1 MSTVT
6 QSRAQGGVR
15 SRLQCWREGHYWERQ
30 VAEEGDHAHQVCVR
44 CGKVGEELPVLDG
57 EPTTVIEREPEV
69 VSTEAAAEPA
79 QHEQP
84 VEDGFADDA
93 ESGPRIDPRTA
104 VIVVAAAVVVGGAI
118 FALRRRRR
126 R

>member
-1 MSTVT
+1 
-6 QSRAQGGVR
+6 
-15 SRLQCWREGHYWERQ
+15 

-57 EPTTVIEREPEV
+57 EPTAVIPLEPDMV
-69 VSTEAAAEPA
+69 TAAEPTPEA
-79 QHEQP
+79 LPDDEA
-84 VEDGFADDA
+84 VDDEFADELPA
-93 ESGPRIDPRTA
+93 GPRIDTRTA
-104 VIVVAAAVVVGGAI
+104 VIVVATAVVVGGAI

>member
-1 MSTVT
+1 MSTAT
-6 QSRAQGGVR
+6 QSRVQGGVR

-44 CGKVGEELPVLDG
+44 CGKVGEELPVLEG
-57 EPTTVIEREPEV
+57 EPTTVIPPEPDV
-69 VSTEAAAEPA
+69 VAAEPEA
-79 QHEQP
+79 GLGDDP
-84 VEDGFADDA
+84 AADEIWDDR
-93 ESGPRIDPRTA
+93 RIDTRTV
-104 VIVVAAAVVVGGAI
+104 VIVVATAVLVGGAI

>member
-6 QSRAQGGVR
+6 QSRVQGGVR

-57 EPTTVIEREPEV
+57 EPTTVIERDPDV
-69 VSTEAAAEPA
+69 VAAEAAPEAVQDE
-79 QHEQP
+79 EP
-84 VEDGFADDA
+84 VEDEFADEPA
-93 ESGPRIDPRTA
+93 TGPRIDTRTA
-104 VIVVAAAVVVGGAI
+104 VIVVATAVVVGGAI

>member
-1 MSTVT
+1 MSTAA
-6 QSRAQGGVR
+6 QSRVQGGVR
-15 SRLQCWREGHYWERQ
+15 NRLQCWREGHYWERQ

-57 EPTTVIEREPEV
+57 EPTAVIPLDPDV
-69 VSTEAAAEPA
+69 VAAEPTPEA
-79 QHEQP
+79 VP
-84 VEDGFADDA
+84 NEDVVDDEFADELPA
-93 ESGPRIDPRTA
+93 GPRIDTRTA
-104 VIVVAAAVVVGGAI
+104 VIIVATAVVVGGAI

>member
-1 MSTVT
+1 MSTAT
-6 QSRAQGGVR
+6 QSRVQGGVR

-44 CGKVGEELPVLDG
+44 CGKVGEELPVLEG
-57 EPTTVIEREPEV
+57 EPAAVVPPEPEPDV
-69 VSTEAAAEPA
+69 VAVEPEAGLDDDPAADEELGA
-79 QHEQP
+79 R
-84 VEDGFADDA
+84 
-93 ESGPRIDPRTA
+93 RIDTRTA
-104 VIVVAAAVVVGGAI
+104 VIVVATAVVVGGAI

>member
-1 MSTVT
+1 MSTAT
-6 QSRAQGGVR
+6 QSRVQGGVR
-15 SRLQCWREGHYWERQ
+15 SRLQCWRDGHYWERQ

-57 EPTTVIEREPEV
+57 EPTTVLPPKPADV
-69 VSTEAAAEPA
+69 VAAEPA
-79 QHEQP
+79 PKAVPHGEA
-84 VEDGFADDA
+84 VDD
-93 ESGPRIDPRTA
+93 ELPTGHRIDARAA
-104 VIVVAAAVVVGGAI
+104 VIVVATAVVVGGAI